1 MAKNVQELTKELLND
16 KDLVA
21 KLENAESA
29 QEVSEL
35 LAGKGVEIS
44 AEQIEAFMAKE
55 QGEGELS
62 EENLENVAGGAFK
75 FRYLNPFYWLGR
87 LLAAVTTSGMC

>member
-16 KDLVA
+16 KELVA
-21 KLENAESA
+21 KLENAENA

-44 AEQIEAFMAKE
+44 AEQIEAVMAKD
-55 QGEGELS
+55 QGELS

>member
-16 KDLVA
+16 KELVA

-44 AEQIEAFMAKE
+44 AEQIEAVMAKD
-55 QGEGELS
+55 QGELS

-87 LLAAVTTSGMC
+87 LLAAATTSGMC

>member
-1 MAKNVQELTKELLND
+1 MNQNVQELTKELLND

-44 AEQIEAFMAKE
+44 AEQIEAVMAKD
-55 QGEGELS
+55 QGELS

>member
-44 AEQIEAFMAKE
+44 AEQIEAVMAKD
-55 QGEGELS
+55 QGELS

-87 LLAAVTTSGMC
+87 LLAAATTSGMC